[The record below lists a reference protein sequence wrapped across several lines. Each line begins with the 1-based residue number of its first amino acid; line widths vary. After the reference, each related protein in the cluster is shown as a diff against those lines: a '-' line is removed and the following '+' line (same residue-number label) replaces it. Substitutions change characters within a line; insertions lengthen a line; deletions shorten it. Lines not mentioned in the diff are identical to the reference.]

1 MGNTQDKSFS
11 IDSTTD
17 AKSSRRKM
25 EDMEIKRRIVQ
36 AAKYRVILEEESS
49 ESEDEAFDEIWTP
62 NVNVSANFISQLCAL
77 PENDFFCEVDK
88 AFCLNPLNLV
98 GLREKGIINYD
109 HALNLILDLE
119 PYRRRKDFQG
129 DSRKLYGL
137 IHARYILTPLGMEK
151 MIRKKY
157 DEKVQRSRDRKLAES
172 LAKKEEELLKRKGKE
187 DAMEEEFR
195 AADIEAQLECQ
206 F

>member
-49 ESEDEAFDEIWTP
+49 KSEDEAFDEIWTP

-88 AFCLNPLNLV
+88 LFCLNTLNLV
-98 GLREKGIINYD
+98 GLRKKGIINYD
-109 HALNLILDLE
+109 HALKLIFGFRTISETKRFSRRLAQIIWTYSRPLY
-119 PYRRRKDFQG
+119 PYSTWNGKND
-129 DSRKLYGL
+129 K
-137 IHARYILTPLGMEK
+137 EK
-151 MIRKKY
+151 I
-157 DEKVQRSRDRKLAES
+157 
-172 LAKKEEELLKRKGKE
+172 
-187 DAMEEEFR
+187 
-195 AADIEAQLECQ
+195 C
-206 F
+206 